1 MKQVRDLMSTDCKT
15 VTLQDNIYEAA
26 QIMAQNDC
34 GFVPVV
40 EVENNRKMI
49 GVVTDRDLVIRGYA
63 RKQPGSA
70 SIKDVMSD
78 SSLISCSPEMDV
90 HQAADLM
97 AEHQVRR
104 LPVVENGQLVGIIAI
119 GDLAVERIN
128 INEAGQALSNISQNT
143 DHHLQ

>member
-1 MKQVRDLMSTDCKT
+1 MKQVRDLMTTDCKT
-15 VTLQDNIYEAA
+15 VTLQDNIFEAA

-40 EVENNRKMI
+40 EVENPRKLI
-49 GVVTDRDLVIRGYA
+49 GVVTDRDLAVRGYA
-63 RKQPGSA
+63 KKHSGST
-70 SIKDVMSD
+70 SISEVMSD
-78 SSLISCSPEMDV
+78 NQIISCSPDTDV

-119 GDLAVERIN
+119 GDLATEQIN
-128 INEAGQALSNISQNT
+128 INEAGEALSEISEQ
-143 DHHLQ
+143 HHLQ